1 MSKFASSKVGNNDS
15 TVHFEALPRNLRR
28 SEEVKMS
35 FGSSLA
41 DAFFD
46 ILTYEIDSVYD
57 KFFSYSCF
65 VVLIIV
71 VFISIWVKNRAV
83 SGLPKPALLR
93 QHGSFHLKDNL
104 HLFNYK
110 SKAFTVMKKI
120 QTLSVMNAQSMTSLE
135 IAQVTGKMH
144 KDVMKAIRNMEPA
157 WLKVNGRNFALVD
170 YKDSKGE
177 LRPCYSLTKTE
188 CLYIATKF
196 NDEARAKLVIRWQ
209 QLEQERMMQQG
220 IRKLLITDQD
230 VMHEAEM
237 IIGRTLVSF
246 NQNADGCITASD
258 IAKAIGMEVKDLN
271 SFLTDKKIQ
280 HWKRGQY
287 HLTPE
292 YEGLGL
298 AQDRL
303 FIYYSKDGKQK
314 ERTYLVWTQ
323 KGAEMIDNMIFN
335 KGN

>member
-1 MSKFASSKVGNNDS
+1 
-15 TVHFEALPRNLRR
+15 
-28 SEEVKMS
+28 
-35 FGSSLA
+35 
-41 DAFFD
+41 
-46 ILTYEIDSVYD
+46 
-57 KFFSYSCF
+57 
-65 VVLIIV
+65 
-71 VFISIWVKNRAV
+71 
-83 SGLPKPALLR
+83 
-93 QHGSFHLKDNL
+93 
-104 HLFNYK
+104 
-110 SKAFTVMKKI
+110 MKKI
-120 QTLSVMNAQSMTSLE
+120 QTLSVMNAQRMTSLE
-135 IAQVTGKMH
+135 IAELTGKPH
-144 KDVMKAIRNMEPA
+144 NDVLKAIRKMEEA
-157 WLKVNGRNFALVD
+157 WMKVNGGNFSLVE

-209 QLEQERMMQQG
+209 QLEQERIMQQG
-220 IRKLLITDQD
+220 VRKLLITDQD

-280 HWKRGQY
+280 QWKRGQY
-287 HLTPE
+287 RLTPE

-323 KGAEMIDNMIFN
+323 KGAEMIDNMIYSKSN
-335 KGN
+335 KNYAN

>member
-1 MSKFASSKVGNNDS
+1 
-15 TVHFEALPRNLRR
+15 
-28 SEEVKMS
+28 
-35 FGSSLA
+35 
-41 DAFFD
+41 
-46 ILTYEIDSVYD
+46 
-57 KFFSYSCF
+57 
-65 VVLIIV
+65 
-71 VFISIWVKNRAV
+71 
-83 SGLPKPALLR
+83 
-93 QHGSFHLKDNL
+93 
-104 HLFNYK
+104 
-110 SKAFTVMKKI
+110 MKKI

-144 KDVMKAIRNMEPA
+144 KHVMEAIRKMEPA
-157 WLKVNGRNFALVD
+157 WLKVNGSNFRLVD

-220 IRKLLITDQD
+220 VRKLLITDQD

-280 HWKRGQY
+280 QWKRGQY
-287 HLTPE
+287 RLTPE

-303 FIYYSKDGKQK
+303 FVYYSKDGKQK

-323 KGAEMIDNMIFN
+323 KGAEMIDNIIYSKSN
-335 KGN
+335 KNYAN

>member
-1 MSKFASSKVGNNDS
+1 
-15 TVHFEALPRNLRR
+15 
-28 SEEVKMS
+28 
-35 FGSSLA
+35 
-41 DAFFD
+41 
-46 ILTYEIDSVYD
+46 
-57 KFFSYSCF
+57 
-65 VVLIIV
+65 
-71 VFISIWVKNRAV
+71 
-83 SGLPKPALLR
+83 
-93 QHGSFHLKDNL
+93 
-104 HLFNYK
+104 
-110 SKAFTVMKKI
+110 
-120 QTLSVMNAQSMTSLE
+120 MNAQSMTSLE
-135 IAQVTGKMH
+135 IAQVTGKLH
-144 KDVMKAIRNMEPA
+144 KHVMEAIRKMEPA
-157 WLKVNGRNFALVD
+157 WLKVNGSNFRLVD

-220 IRKLLITDQD
+220 VRHLLITDQD
-230 VMHEAEM
+230 VMHEAET

-258 IAKAIGMEVKDLN
+258 IAKAMGMEVKELN
-271 SFLTDKKIQ
+271 SFLTDRKIQ
-280 HWKRGQY
+280 RWKRGQY

-323 KGAEMIDNMIFN
+323 KGAEMIDKMIF
-335 KGN
+335 

>member
-1 MSKFASSKVGNNDS
+1 MNV
-15 TVHFEALPRNLRR
+15 
-28 SEEVKMS
+28 
-35 FGSSLA
+35 
-41 DAFFD
+41 
-46 ILTYEIDSVYD
+46 I
-57 KFFSYSCF
+57 
-65 VVLIIV
+65 
-71 VFISIWVKNRAV
+71 
-83 SGLPKPALLR
+83 
-93 QHGSFHLKDNL
+93 Q
-104 HLFNYK
+104 K
-110 SKAFTVMKKI
+110 SNAMG
-120 QTLSVMNAQSMTSLE
+120 AQSMTSLE

-220 IRKLLITDQD
+220 VRKLLITDQD

-271 SFLTDKKIQ
+271 SFLMDKKIQ
-280 HWKRGQY
+280 RWARGKY

-314 ERTYLVWTQ
+314 ERTYLVWTT
-323 KGAEMIDNMIFN
+323 KGAEMIDKMIFEN
-335 KGN
+335 RY